1 MLGCSKGLESA
12 LMGHSSVSCVQQL
25 GLQQGLDFSLA
36 TAQAWVAV
44 QFSSL
49 SCPCCEK
56 RAQGSPEAISF

>member
-1 MLGCSKGLESA
+1 
-12 LMGHSSVSCVQQL
+12 MGHSSVSCVQQL